1 MSGRIRCLCLLLL
14 LCLFLTGCGEQ
25 KQASAVTATLE
36 PVKVTQVGYYFDTVV
51 TITLYNPDES
61 LMEDL
66 MASCERYEKLLSK
79 TIAGSDVDRIN
90 NSGGKPVTVSGETW
104 LLLQDAKK
112 VHEVSDGAFSV
123 TIAPVTALWDFTG
136 GTERMPSAEELAA
149 ALPLVDDS
157 RLQMGENNTVTLPEG
172 MMIDLGG
179 IAKGYIAD
187 RAAALCRGRC
197 TGAVINL
204 GGNVYV
210 TGEKPDGSAFRVG
223 IRDPQGAEN
232 STKCIVSVRDTS
244 VVTSGVYE
252 RFFMKDGV
260 RYHHILNPRTGF
272 PAESDLAGATVVC
285 TSSVLADA
293 VATACIVLGS
303 ENAVKLLNTLD
314 LDGLLITVNG
324 NVITTEGF
332 AEKYGVTMF

>member
-1 MSGRIRCLCLLLL
+1 MSGRTRCLCLLLM
-14 LCLFLTGCGEQ
+14 LCLFLTGCGGQ
-25 KQASAVTATLE
+25 QQASAVTVSGE
-36 PVKVTQVGYYFDTVV
+36 PVKVSQVGYYFDTVV
-51 TITLYNPDES
+51 TITLYNPDKT

-90 NSGGKPVTVSGETW
+90 HSGGEPVTVSGETW
-104 LLLQDAKK
+104 QILQDAKT
-112 VHEVSDGAFSV
+112 VHEASGGAFSV

-136 GTERMPSAEELAA
+136 GTMRMPSPEELAE

-157 RLQMGENNTVTLPEG
+157 RLQLGENNTVTLPEG

-187 RAAALCRGRC
+187 RAADLCRDRC

-223 IRDPQGAEN
+223 IRDPQGGEN
-232 STKCIVSVRDTS
+232 SSKCVVSVRDTS
-244 VVTSGVYE
+244 VVTSGIYE
-252 RFFMKDGV
+252 RFFIRDGV
-260 RYHHILNPRTGF
+260 RYHHILNPGTGF
-272 PAESDLAGATVVC
+272 SAESDLAGATVVC
-285 TSSVLADA
+285 PSSMLADA

-303 ENAVKLLNTLD
+303 GEAVKLLDRLG
-314 LDGLLITVNG
+314 LDGLLITRDG
-324 NVITTEGF
+324 AVITTEEF
-332 AEKYGVTMF
+332 EEKYTVNMI